1 LAQRSGR
8 REVPEKRG
16 YRQRA
21 GNQTFQAHEPKNF
34 RNITS
39 QR

>member
-16 YRQRA
+16 FGKLSKVAVGVEY
-21 GNQTFQAHEPKNF
+21 GYL
-34 RNITS
+34 I
-39 QR
+39 